1 MSDVGRWM
9 FIFADSLIAKARA
22 RRCIRSFM
30 RLRNNLLA
38 LAILLGFVGLGVLYV
53 RFWVV
58 QRPYGI
64 IIFVSDGLVTR
75 HLTAARLYENGA
87 GHRLEIERL
96 MQSEKLPVHIAL
108 VRNDPAQ
115 FAVPDAASAASALAT
130 GKRARHHTVGV
141 DEEGKTVESILE
153 LARKEGRA
161 VGLVTN
167 GSLTAASSAAFYAHT
182 GNAEDGPALAPQL
195 VAAPPFKVIFGGGS
209 EDFFPEGKGGRRKD
223 GRNLLA
229 GLNAPRWNV
238 VRTRAE
244 LEAAGHY
251 HDGTLFG
258 LFAEGGMDFSKKREL
273 AGAQPS
279 LPDLVHHAIE
289 CLETSRRGYVLV
301 VDESLISQACLL
313 NDGEHLMR
321 ETLELD
327 RAIGTAVRYAGEK
340 SLIVAVG
347 RASVGG
353 FAFSGYP
360 MRQDKGLA
368 LLGLTPEGNPYI
380 TWATGPKNAK
390 PNEPVARDAAAGVNT
405 AEDVLAVGAGL
416 GAEKLRGFLDSTDIF
431 KILREAL

>member
-1 MSDVGRWM
+1 
-9 FIFADSLIAKARA
+9 
-22 RRCIRSFM
+22 M

-38 LAILLGFVGLGVLYV
+38 LAILIIFIGIGVLYV

-75 HLTAARLYENGA
+75 HITAARLYENGA
-87 GHRLEIERL
+87 GNRLEMEGL
-96 MQSEKLPVHIAL
+96 LKHSAL

-130 GKRARHHTVGV
+130 GFKARHHTVGV
-141 DEEGKTVESILE
+141 KEGGESVASILE

-167 GSLTAASSAAFYAHT
+167 GSLTASSSAAFYAHT
-182 GNAEDGPALAPQL
+182 AFAEDGEAIAPQL
-195 VAAPPFKVIFGGGS
+195 LAAPQFKVLLGGGS
-209 EDFFPEGKGGRRKD
+209 EDFLPEGKEGRRKD
-223 GRNLLA
+223 GKNLLA

-251 HDGTLFG
+251 HDGTLLG
-258 LFAEGGMDFSKKREL
+258 IFAGGRMDFSKLREL
-273 AGAQPS
+273 NGAQPS
-279 LPDLVHHAIE
+279 LSDLVHHAIE

-301 VDESLISQACLL
+301 VDESLISRACLL

-327 RAIGTAVRYAGEK
+327 RAIGTAVKYAGEK
-340 SLIVAVG
+340 SLVVAVG
-347 RASVGG
+347 RASIGG
-353 FAFSGYP
+353 FALSGYP

-380 TWATGPKNAK
+380 TWATGPKGAK

-405 AEDVLAVGAGL
+405 AEDVIALGAGL
-416 GAEKLRGFLDSTDIF
+416 GAEKLRGFLDSTEIF
-431 KILREAL
+431 KIIRDAL

>member
-1 MSDVGRWM
+1 M

-87 GHRLEIERL
+87 GHRLEMERL
-96 MQSEKLPVHIAL
+96 LPNSAL

-115 FAVPDAASAASALAT
+115 FAVPDAASAASAIAT
-130 GKRARHHTVGV
+130 GRRARHHTVGV
-141 DEEGKTVESILE
+141 DEEGRSVESILE

-251 HDGTLFG
+251 HDGTLLG

-301 VDESLISQACLL
+301 VDEALISQACLL

-327 RAIGTAVRYAGEK
+327 RALGTAVRYAGEK